1 MYLLSPL
8 SIYVRMPE
16 RREKEHRATSIR
28 SYSSFY
34 LISFSPMYACVEII
48 HPICPLIYFIV
59 FPSVSFHR
67 AGNTGMPT
75 KKLNE
80 NIQAIVAGAADKIP
94 GKWGN
99 IRSISIKLP
108 DSTSLPVY
116 NKTPEELEEIARL
129 AGSTREKAAA
139 EEEEAK
145 KKSKKAAVE
154 EKKRKKEL
162 AAKSP
167 LVRALKKQKRATDE
181 EEEAEIPAAAV
192 SKSAKK
198 KKSEKQ
204 AEKTPSKSKAVATED
219 AKSEKKKKRKQSEDD
234 AESSKKT
241 KKESSKSKESKTK
254 EEFIPSKKFTGSKK
268 GYVFYKGRKGV
279 GYYID
284 NPPKVDKMA
293 MAALARLANT
303 PMKGGRTPKS
313 GRKSGRRGRR

>member
-1 MYLLSPL
+1 MSHL
-8 SIYVRMPE
+8 IN
-16 RREKEHRATSIR
+16 
-28 SYSSFY
+28 SFFFFDS
-34 LISFSPMYACVEII
+34 L
-48 HPICPLIYFIV
+48 
-59 FPSVSFHR
+59 R
-67 AGNTGMPT
+67 AGNTGMPP

-116 NKTPEELEEIARL
+116 NKTPEELEDTARL

-145 KKSKKAAVE
+145 KKSKKAASE

-167 LVRALKKQKRATDE
+167 LVRALKKQKRADADE
-181 EEEAEIPAAAV
+181 EEKAESQPSAA
-192 SKSAKK
+192 KSAKK
-198 KKSEKQ
+198 KKVEKT
-204 AEKTPSKSKAVATED
+204 EKTPSKSKSKSKPED
-219 AKSEKKKKRKQSEDD
+219 TKEDVKSEKKKRRKQSEDGAD
-234 AESSKKT
+234 LSKKT
-241 KKESSKSKESKTK
+241 KKESKSK
-254 EEFIPSKKFTGSKK
+254 EEFIPSKKFVGSKK
-268 GYVFYKGRKGV
+268 GYVFHKGRKGV
-279 GYYID
+279 GYYVD

-303 PMKGGRTPKS
+303 PMKGSRTPKS
-313 GRKSGRRGRR
+313 GRKGGRGRGRR